1 MIPAKINDA
10 ESVEAI
16 QNIDELKD
24 QLIDQLSDK

>member
-10 ESVEAI
+10 ENVEAI